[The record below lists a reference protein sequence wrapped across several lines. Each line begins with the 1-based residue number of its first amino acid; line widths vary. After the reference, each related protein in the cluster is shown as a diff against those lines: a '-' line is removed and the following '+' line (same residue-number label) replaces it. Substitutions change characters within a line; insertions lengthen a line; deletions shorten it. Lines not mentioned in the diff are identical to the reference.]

1 MIILDFIYTPASRT
15 ELPFAWHCTVAP
27 LMVHFVM
34 FFVLHPLRLILVAR
48 GVARLIR
55 RTTLLALVLV
65 LVVVELAE

>member
-1 MIILDFIYTPASRT
+1 
-15 ELPFAWHCTVAP
+15 
-27 LMVHFVM
+27 
-34 FFVLHPLRLILVAR
+34 LVAR